1 MVARFTRSQYSP
13 ALFDIAQDIVGS
25 LPIKLVERWLHS
37 EQTHEDACRLL
48 APTRM
53 VGFNVVSD
61 SAGLTRLTQEL
72 GLMEILALI
81 DRPKEIIHDVG
92 VGIGGEAIGI
102 WSADNTQMFY
112 PQDIAASTLLSAL
125 LTVQDAVAAHCQIR
139 VGLGAHFGEFYRL
152 SGGLHGA
159 ESDAIEALA
168 ENDTVGGEI
177 VVSGALLARLPADHD
192 FTLAPR
198 EGQDTPLGPT
208 WRVLD
213 GPRLTTRPG
222 ARGHVPIPYPI
233 PYSAEFHADLL
244 AFERHIDDAA
254 FAQAMIAKYT
264 QHRTVVLVEREG
276 EATGTHE
283 VALFVGLALSAMLKD
298 AGLRHLDDDHGREI
312 KVVGPLGI
320 YTFED
325 PAQALAFA
333 ETFRRELADENIRVR
348 VGIDTGP
355 VLVFDLASGGKDIS
369 GAPVNI
375 ASKMA
380 QDRGE
385 WGHIYLS
392 ERLQGLARARGFTP
406 LQYVVSGVLLRVF
419 AG

>member
-1 MVARFTRSQYSP
+1 MVVRFSRSQYSP
-13 ALFDIAQDIVGS
+13 ALFDIGQDIVGS

-48 APTRM
+48 APMRV
-53 VGFNVVSD
+53 VGFNVASD
-61 SAGLTRLTQEL
+61 SAGLTRLTLQR
-72 GLMEILALI
+72 GLLEILALI
-81 DRPKEIIHDVG
+81 DRPKEIIHAIG
-92 VGIGGEAIGI
+92 TGIGGEAIGI
-102 WSADNTQMFY
+102 WAADNTQMFY
-112 PQDIAASTLLSAL
+112 PQDIAAAPLLSAL
-125 LTVQDAVAAHCQIR
+125 LAVQDAVTRRCQIQIGIG
-139 VGLGAHFGEFYRL
+139 VHFGEFYRV
-152 SGGLHGA
+152 SGGLYGA
-159 ESDAIEALA
+159 ESDAIEAIA
-168 ENDTVGGEI
+168 EHDTVGGEI
-177 VVSGALLARLPADHD
+177 VVTRAIVERLPADHG

-198 EGQDTPLGPT
+198 EDLRTPIGPI

-213 GPRLTTRPG
+213 GPRLTAPAG
-222 ARGHVPIPYPI
+222 ARGHYPI

-244 AFERHIDDAA
+244 AFERHLDDPG
-254 FAQAMIAKYT
+254 FAQAMTAKYT

-283 VALFVGLALSAMLKD
+283 VGLFVGLALSAMLKD
-298 AGLRHLDDDHGREI
+298 AGLRHLDEHGREI

-320 YTFED
+320 YTFTE
-325 PAQALAFA
+325 PARALAFA
-333 ETFRRELADENIRVR
+333 ETFRRELAREGIRVR

-355 VLVFDLASGGKDIS
+355 VLVFDLASGGKDIA

-385 WGHIYLS
+385 WGRIYLS
-392 ERLQGLARARGFTP
+392 ERLQGLARERGFTP
-406 LQYVVSGVLLRVF
+406 MHYVVSGVELRVF